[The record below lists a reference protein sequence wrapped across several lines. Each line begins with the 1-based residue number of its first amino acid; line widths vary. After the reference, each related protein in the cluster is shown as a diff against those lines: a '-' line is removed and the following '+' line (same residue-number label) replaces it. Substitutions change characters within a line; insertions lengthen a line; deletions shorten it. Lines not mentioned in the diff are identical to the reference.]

1 MTSTKKIS
9 AGIILVFVLV
19 AALSTLF
26 TIKAGTVGVVT
37 RFGSVSRVVGDGLHA
52 KIPFIEGLTKLN
64 IQTQKEQI
72 EAQSAS
78 KDLQSVT
85 TEIALNYNIKADAA
99 GTLFREVGKDYKE
112 RIIDPSI
119 QEAVKASTAKYTAEE
134 LITKREALREDIL
147 LLLKQKLE
155 PVYIVPTEVSITN
168 FSFSNRFD
176 AAIEAKVTAEQN
188 ALQAKNK
195 LQQVEFEAQQR
206 IEAAKAEAEAI
217 RIQAQAITQQGGAEY
232 VRLKWVEAWGAGGS
246 QVPTTVV
253 GDGSG
258 SFLFNLN
265 P

>member
-1 MTSTKKIS
+1 MVLLGFWFIVN
-9 AGIILVFVLV
+9 AGQM
-19 AALSTLF
+19 
-26 TIKAGTVGVVT
+26 GVVT
-37 RFGSVSRVVGDGLHA
+37 RFGSVVRIAGDGPHLKWPLVEHV
-52 KIPFIEGLTKLN
+52 TKMN

-72 EAQSAS
+72 EASSAS

-85 TEIALNYNIKADAA
+85 TEIALNYNIIP
-99 GTLFREVGKDYKE
+99 GSVGVLFRKIGTDYKA
-112 RIIDPSI
+112 RIIDPAI

-155 PVYIVPTEVSITN
+155 QVYIIPTEVSITN
-168 FSFSNRFD
+168 FSFSESFD

-206 IEAAKAEAEAI
+206 IESAKAEAEAI

-232 VRLKWVEAWGAGGS
+232 VRLKSVEKWNGILPVYMLGDT
-246 QVPTTVV
+246 VPFVTV
-253 GDGSG
+253 GQ
-258 SFLFNLN
+258 
-265 P
+265 